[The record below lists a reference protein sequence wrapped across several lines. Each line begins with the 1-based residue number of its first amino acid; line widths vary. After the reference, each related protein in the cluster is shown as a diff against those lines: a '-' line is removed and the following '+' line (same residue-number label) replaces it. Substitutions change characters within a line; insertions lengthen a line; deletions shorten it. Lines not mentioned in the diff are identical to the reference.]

1 METQPLKKFGGFGVA
16 PEEVA
21 ARALAKALETEP
33 WMLKIDLV
41 RKARIGAHGVG
52 GGGVKVRP
60 QRLMYSS
67 CSWRRYS
74 MNPSSR

>member
-1 METQPLKKFGGFGVA
+1 MDV
-16 PEEVA
+16 
-21 ARALAKALETEP
+21 
-33 WMLKIDLV
+33 KIDLG
-41 RKARIGAHGVG
+41 RKARIEAHGESG
-52 GGGVKVRP
+52 GEVKVRP